1 MRISDWSS
9 DVCSSDL
16 HGFATA
22 VTLPTFTGNH
32 DHGRFSTAVRKAF
45 PDAGDGEVL
54 KRVELANAMMFA
66 LRGVPAIYSGDEQ
79 GFVGDGNDR
88 DAREDMFASKVD
100 RKSTRLNSSH

>member
-1 MRISDWSS
+1 MFEALFAGDS
-9 DVCSSDL
+9 L
-16 HGFATA
+16 YEHGFATA
-22 VTLPTFTGNH
+22 VTLPTFNGNH

-79 GFVGDGNDR
+79 GFVGGGNDR
-88 DAREDMFASKVD
+88 DEIGRASWWERVCKYV
-100 RKSTRLNSSH
+100 